1 VRQVWLYTASVLLT
15 AGARAAGEIIAVE
28 VD

>member
-1 VRQVWLYTASVLLT
+1 LRQVWLYTASVLLT